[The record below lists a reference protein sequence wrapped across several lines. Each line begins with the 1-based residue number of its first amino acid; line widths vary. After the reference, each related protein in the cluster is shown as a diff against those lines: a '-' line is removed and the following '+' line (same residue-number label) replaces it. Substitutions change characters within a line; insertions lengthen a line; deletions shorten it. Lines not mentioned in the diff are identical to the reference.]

1 MSWTSYR
8 RDGGSSF
15 YSNCDTYIVML
26 LNVPL
31 TKSYSLVMWLLFITK
46 TSKTS
51 QGENVALERL
61 KLLSRDRMVTSAL
74 VQVKTKA
81 GRLAKLR
88 RPVQRLYPLEV
99 RCRNNAPERKIPS
112 RRTNP
117 DPAVSGARP
126 ERHPELRPWSPEKDS
141 CNGSW
146 PEKENMAR
154 EFELRN

>member
-1 MSWTSYR
+1 
-8 RDGGSSF
+8 
-15 YSNCDTYIVML
+15 ML

-126 ERHPELRPWSPEKDS
+126 ERHPELRP
-141 CNGSW
+141 
-146 PEKENMAR
+146 
-154 EFELRN
+154 